1 MCIGWPLDG
10 ERPHSIRS
18 CRSTQV
24 MDHTSWS
31 VRHASRFPTMSQ
43 DSITFSCISRYHHHY
58 NPDSESWTAQ
68 VTTASGYCRGDWWYP
83 SRYVIRRSFLL
94 SVSTNPLS
102 TRPDCLWSYT
112 WFFPTHIPFP
122 IYTLSLS
129 RSEHRSMSLP
139 LPRWA

>member
-10 ERPHSIRS
+10 NRPHSIRP

-31 VRHASRFPTMSQ
+31 VRHASRLSTMSR
-43 DSITFSCISRYHHHY
+43 DSFSCNSRYHHHY
-58 NPDSESWTAQ
+58 NSNSESWTAQ
-68 VTTASGYCRGDWWYP
+68 ATTASGHCRGAWWYP
-83 SRYVIRRSFLL
+83 SRYVISSFLL

-102 TRPDCLWSYT
+102 RPDCLWSYT
-112 WFFPTHIPFP
+112 RLFPTHIPFP

-129 RSEHRSMSLP
+129 RSKHRPMSLP